1 MMRLDKYLAERT
13 GMTRS
18 ESRKAITK
26 GRISVDGAIC
36 RKADAQ
42 LDENTAAVALD
53 GTPLAGAYQKF
64 VYIMLNKPEG
74 VVSASRD
81 KKDTTVVDLVAA
93 DFPRRELFPA
103 GRLDKTSTGFVL
115 LTDDGALAHDILSPA
130 HHVEKQYVVTLD
142 TPLTEE
148 MCRGFAAGVTLADG
162 ETMAPAGVEPLNGNG
177 LTVLVTLRQGVYHQ
191 IKRMFGVFGAGVN
204 ALHRQ
209 SIGGVVLD
217 TALTPEEIRD
227 YMNRYLPDAIAVR
240 EVKEAAPRFH
250 ARYNA
255 LGKTYRYTCHVG
267 AVKPVFDRKYVTLLD
282 YEPNVERMRLAAAYL
297 LGEQDFASFCGNPR
311 MKKSTVRMVDHI
323 GIEQRRDRV
332 IFTFHGTGFLQNMV
346 RILVG
351 TLLEVG
357 RGYWEPDYVQEILL
371 AKDRKRAGP
380 TAPPEGL
387 CLMKVDY

>member
-115 LTDDGALAHDILSPA
+115 LTDDGGFAHDILAPKR
-130 HHVEKQYVVTLD
+130 HVSKTYTVVLD

-148 MCRGFAAGVTLADG
+148 MCAGFAAGVTLADG
-162 ETMAPAGVEPLNGNG
+162 TALSPAQVTALSQDR
-177 LTVLVTLRQGVYHQ
+177 LTVQVVLKQGVYHQ
-191 IKRMFGVFGAGVN
+191 IKRMFGVYGAGVN
-204 ALHRQ
+204 GLHREA
-209 SIGGVVLD
+209 IGSLGLD
-217 TALTPEEIRD
+217 PDLAPGQWRELSLEEVSKITR
-227 YMNRYLPDAIAVR
+227 
-240 EVKEAAPRFH
+240 
-250 ARYNA
+250 
-255 LGKTYRYTCHVG
+255 
-267 AVKPVFDRKYVTLLD
+267 
-282 YEPNVERMRLAAAYL
+282 
-297 LGEQDFASFCGNPR
+297 
-311 MKKSTVRMVDHI
+311 
-323 GIEQRRDRV
+323 
-332 IFTFHGTGFLQNMV
+332 
-346 RILVG
+346 
-351 TLLEVG
+351 
-357 RGYWEPDYVQEILL
+357 
-371 AKDRKRAGP
+371 
-380 TAPPEGL
+380 
-387 CLMKVDY
+387 

>member
-162 ETMAPAGVEPLNGNG
+162 EKMAPAGVEPLNGNG
-177 LTVLVTLRQGVYHQ
+177 LTVVVTLRQGVYHQ

-217 TALTPEEIRD
+217 TALAPGQWRELTEE
-227 YMNRYLPDAIAVR
+227 
-240 EVKEAAPRFH
+240 EVEKLR
-250 ARYNA
+250 
-255 LGKTYRYTCHVG
+255 
-267 AVKPVFDRKYVTLLD
+267 
-282 YEPNVERMRLAAAYL
+282 
-297 LGEQDFASFCGNPR
+297 Q
-311 MKKSTVRMVDHI
+311 
-323 GIEQRRDRV
+323 
-332 IFTFHGTGFLQNMV
+332 
-346 RILVG
+346 
-351 TLLEVG
+351 
-357 RGYWEPDYVQEILL
+357 
-371 AKDRKRAGP
+371 
-380 TAPPEGL
+380 
-387 CLMKVDY
+387 KV